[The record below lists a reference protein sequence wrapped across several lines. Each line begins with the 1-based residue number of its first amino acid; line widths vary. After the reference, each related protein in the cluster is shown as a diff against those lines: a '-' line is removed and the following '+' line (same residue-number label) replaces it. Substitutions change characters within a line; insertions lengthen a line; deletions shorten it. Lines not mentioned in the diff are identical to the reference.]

1 VTRRQTVILFW
12 CAVFGVGA
20 IYWLRAFKF
29 SEIAVWVFGAVFPF
43 ASFLIL
49 AAYVFPD
56 KE

>member
-1 VTRRQTVILFW
+1 MTRRQTVILFW

-43 ASFLIL
+43 AAFLIL